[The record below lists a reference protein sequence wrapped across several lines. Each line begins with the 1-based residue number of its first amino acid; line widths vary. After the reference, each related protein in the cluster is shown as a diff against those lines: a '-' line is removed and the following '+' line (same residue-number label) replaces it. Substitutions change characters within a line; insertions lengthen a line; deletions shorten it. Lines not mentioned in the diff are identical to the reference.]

1 MRTWTKK
8 IYTTIPSG
16 NTNFW
21 KWILETE
28 QSNLEDNG
36 IKNSHN
42 FLKTMV
48 IFN

>member
-8 IYTTIPSG
+8 IYTTISSG
-16 NTNFW
+16 DTNFW
-21 KWILETE
+21 EGILETK
-28 QSNLEDNG
+28 QNNLEDNE